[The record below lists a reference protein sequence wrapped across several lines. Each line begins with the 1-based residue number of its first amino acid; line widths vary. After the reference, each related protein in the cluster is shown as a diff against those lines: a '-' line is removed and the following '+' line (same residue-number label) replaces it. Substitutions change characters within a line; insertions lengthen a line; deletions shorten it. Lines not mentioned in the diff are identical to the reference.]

1 VDVFEPIRRG
11 YHAIGLGADADVRAM
26 LDQDGP
32 SPARWEIHR
41 FALRRR
47 HGSAGEIAALAL
59 FGPVPQPY
67 ALASVRVS
75 SWEPD
80 ARTGRL
86 VVGGSFRLRR
96 RGTWDGEEL
105 PFSHV
110 WSFADDRVQSV
121 TNVLQ
126 GFELR
131 RLPEASP
138 RAA

>member
-1 VDVFEPIRRG
+1 MDVFEPIRRG
-11 YHAIGLGADADVRAM
+11 YHAIGLGADQDVLAM

-32 SPARWEIHR
+32 RPARWEIHR
-41 FALRRR
+41 FAPRRR
-47 HGSAGEIAALAL
+47 RLAGEIAALTL

-67 ALASVRVS
+67 ELVRVQVT

-80 ARTGRL
+80 ARTGHL
-86 VVGGSFRLRR
+86 VVNGSFRLRR
-96 RGTWDGEEL
+96 RGTWDTEEL

-110 WSFADDRVQSV
+110 WSFAGGRVQSV

-131 RLPEASP
+131 RLPESAP

>member
-1 VDVFEPIRRG
+1 MDVFEPIRRG
-11 YHAIGLGADADVRAM
+11 YHAIGLGADEDVRAM

-32 SPARWEIHR
+32 TPAHWEIRR

-47 HGSAGEIAALAL
+47 RPAGEVAALTL

-67 ALASVRVS
+67 ELARVHVT
-75 SWEPD
+75 SWEVD

-86 VVGGSFRLRR
+86 VVNGSFRLRR
-96 RGTWDGEEL
+96 RGSWDAEEL

-110 WSFADDRVQSV
+110 WSFAGDRVQSV

-126 GFELR
+126 GFEVR
-131 RLPEASP
+131 RLPEAAP